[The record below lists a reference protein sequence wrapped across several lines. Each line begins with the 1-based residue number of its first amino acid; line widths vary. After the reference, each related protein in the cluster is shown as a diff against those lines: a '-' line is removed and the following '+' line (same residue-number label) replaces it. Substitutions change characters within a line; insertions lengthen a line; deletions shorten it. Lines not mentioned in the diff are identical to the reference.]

1 MSKILD
7 QILATQRD
15 HLLKA
20 KRKTFS
26 SDLRSFPL
34 FEKECLSLG
43 NALQKEQNRVAVI
56 AEFKRASPSRGDIFA
71 DANVQKVT
79 DQYIEQG
86 ANALSILTNEPYFKG
101 SNADIEKIA
110 ANCPIPILRKE
121 FIIDPWQVTESKA
134 IGADAILL
142 IMAALDGVLLDELL
156 HAASEEGLEVLL
168 ECDLPEHVDR
178 LEDLKE
184 RVQIVGVN
192 NRDLRNFTIDSQ
204 SGLEL
209 LQRVPDSFIRVSE
222 SGHSSPKDL
231 QEIYEAGI
239 DAVLIG
245 TTFMKSVNP
254 GEELKKIRM
263 STTNLE
269 NSSQNEGPLGSSSNL
284 SSGAHV

>member
-86 ANALSILTNEPYFKG
+86 ANALSILTNEPFFKG
-101 SNADIEKIA
+101 SIADIEQIA
-110 ANCPIPILRKE
+110 AKCPIPILRKE

-231 QEIYEAGI
+231 LEVFEAGI

-245 TTFMKSVNP
+245 TAFMKSTNP
-254 GEELKKIRM
+254 GEELKNIRM
-263 STTNLE
+263 STTNLV
-269 NSSQNEGPLGSSSNL
+269 NSSQNEGPLGNSPNL

>member
-20 KRKTFS
+20 KRSTFL
-26 SDLRSFPL
+26 SDLRTFPL
-34 FEKECLSLG
+34 FEKQCKPLG
-43 NALQKEQNRVAVI
+43 KALQKEQDRVAII
-56 AEFKRASPSRGDIFA
+56 AEFKRASPSRGDISA
-71 DANVQKVT
+71 NANVQKVT

-101 SNADIEKIA
+101 SIADIEKIA
-110 ANCPIPILRKE
+110 SSCPIPILRKE
-121 FIIDPWQVTESKA
+121 FIVDPWQVTESKA

-142 IMAALDGVLLDELL
+142 IMAALDKVLLYELL
-156 HAASEEGLEVLL
+156 HAASDEGLEVLL
-168 ECDLPEHVDR
+168 ECDLPEHVEQLD
-178 LEDLKE
+178 DLKD

-192 NRDLRNFTIDSQ
+192 NRDLRNFSIDSQ
-204 SGLEL
+204 TGLEL

-231 QEIYEAGI
+231 HEVFEAGI

-245 TTFMKSVNP
+245 TAFMQSENP

-263 STTNLE
+263 STTDDV
-269 NSSQNEGPLGSSSNL
+269 NSSKNEGPLGNSSNL
-284 SSGAHV
+284 SSRAHV